1 LTDAEYEGD
10 KNDNNDY
17 ETKISVPCYDRNR
30 GMYCSSD
37 ILTGKTHPYPR
48 ESTDKESKLN
58 GQPSRDGL
66 GAERLLYMYMYVTRM
81 EDGR

>member
-1 LTDAEYEGD
+1 
-10 KNDNNDY
+10 
-17 ETKISVPCYDRNR
+17 
-30 GMYCSSD
+30 MYCSSD

-48 ESTDKESKLN
+48 ESTDKESKKN